1 MLSEI
6 SRCELHIFSDASEKA
21 IAAAAYSV
29 GCIDN
34 NTETIRLVLGKA
46 KVAPKSG
53 HTIPRLELCAAV
65 LAVEVFKTI
74 HEHLELTFDK
84 VLFFTDSK
92 VVLGYIKNRSRR
104 FYTYVS
110 NRVAK
115 ILHYS
120 KPEQWYYVN
129 SADNPANCATRPN
142 LAANLI
148 ESVWIHGSNR
158 ISDLPDSQDSF
169 PLVSPEQD
177 KEVRPENSALDT
189 SVSPG
194 ASLGPHRFEKFSE
207 WRCLV
212 NAMEVLLHVSQS
224 YSGKCQCK
232 GWHLCS
238 GSKCVPNKIKAEL
251 LIIKNVQQES
261 FREEIRS
268 LQQTGQVHMRSS
280 ILNLNP
286 VLDKDGLLRVGG
298 RLTQSCLSVDEKH
311 PVIVPKKS
319 HLATLL
325 IRHYHEQIKH
335 QGRHITEG
343 SIRSAGF
350 WIVGA
355 KRHISSILH
364 QCVKCRRL
372 RRDVSS
378 QKMSDLPVDRV
389 QPTPPFT
396 YVGVD
401 TFGPWEVIARRTRG
415 GHANSKRWAILFT
428 CLTCRA
434 VHIEVVDSRSSSA
447 FINAFRR
454 FIAIRGEVKEIR
466 SDQGTNFVSATDDLG
481 IDMVRVGVDPVKTFL
496 HDRGISWVFNP
507 PHSSHMG
514 GVWERIIGVTRRI
527 LDSML
532 LDSSSKHLTHEVLIT
547 LMAEVTAISMRDPL
561 CRFQVI
567 KTALKF

>member
-1 MLSEI
+1 
-6 SRCELHIFSDASEKA
+6 
-21 IAAAAYSV
+21 
-29 GCIDN
+29 
-34 NTETIRLVLGKA
+34 
-46 KVAPKSG
+46 
-53 HTIPRLELCAAV
+53 
-65 LAVEVFKTI
+65 
-74 HEHLELTFDK
+74 
-84 VLFFTDSK
+84 
-92 VVLGYIKNRSRR
+92 
-104 FYTYVS
+104 
-110 NRVAK
+110 
-115 ILHYS
+115 
-120 KPEQWYYVN
+120 
-129 SADNPANCATRPN
+129 
-142 LAANLI
+142 
-148 ESVWIHGSNR
+148 
-158 ISDLPDSQDSF
+158 
-169 PLVSPEQD
+169 
-177 KEVRPENSALDT
+177 
-189 SVSPG
+189 
-194 ASLGPHRFEKFSE
+194 
-207 WRCLV
+207 
-212 NAMEVLLHVSQS
+212 
-224 YSGKCQCK
+224 
-232 GWHLCS
+232 
-238 GSKCVPNKIKAEL
+238 
-251 LIIKNVQQES
+251 
-261 FREEIRS
+261 
-268 LQQTGQVHMRSS
+268 MRSS

-286 VLDKDGLLRVGG
+286 VLDKDGLFRVGG

-319 HLATLL
+319 HLSTLL

-350 WIVGA
+350 WIVGG

-372 RRDVSS
+372 RRNVSS
-378 QKMSDLPVDRV
+378 QMSDLPVDRV

-434 VHIEVVDSRSSSA
+434 VHIEVVDSMSSSA

-466 SDQGTNFVSATDDLG
+466 SDQGTNFVGATDDLG
-481 IDMVRVGVDPVKTFL
+481 IDVVRVGVDPVKTFL

-532 LDSSSKHLTHEVLIT
+532 LDSSSKQLTHEVLIT
-547 LMAEVTAISMRDPL
+547 LMAEVTAIINARPLVPVSSDQDCPEVLSPTMLLTQKRCSSVHFECQSVDPRIQWKYVQSLADTFWKRWRTEYLQTLQQRRKWKTDEPNLKTGDVILLKEKGVYRNSWPLGRVVKVFPSQDGKVRKVEVMVVQVDKSTFFMRPISELVLLVTED
-561 CRFQVI
+561 
-567 KTALKF
+567 